1 MKYSYTVTLIAAIG
15 FLDESYLISDSR
27 VSYPVPKQPEDKLI
41 KVYQITSNMMVAFAS
56 EHVDFTLEVLRRIT
70 AFSLKN
76 VGSEKSRFI
85 LPYLIRL
92 ANFEY
97 RQLVKEVGIKKP
109 PRMEFIY
116 CGVINKP
123 QMFSSYLLDEIIKK
137 KGGSFS
143 VPEKIGRAM
152 MKRVEGV
159 WALDPPSPILY
170 RQTFPEN
177 PSHPYIYLGY
187 VTGGSGRDVFY
198 EIERSY
204 YKMFDWDLGTTKGI
218 IFENIVDDYI
228 KKHSIPSVGGIV
240 QVWRINKSGIT
251 PISYARKKTDV
262 DNQEKVIKEL
272 SFTSS
277 GWVLFDHASG
287 QKSEA
292 RSILNEYFLPSNK
305 IKVRKSSWSN
315 Y

>member
-1 MKYSYTVTLIAAIG
+1 MTLIAAIG

-27 VSYPVPKQPEDKLI
+27 VSYSVQKQPEDKLI
-41 KVYQITSNMMVAFAS
+41 KVYQIAPRMMVAFTS

-76 VGSEKSRFI
+76 VDSKKSRFI

-92 ANFEY
+92 ASFEY
-97 RQLVKEVGIKKP
+97 RQLVKEVGMTKP
-109 PRMEFIY
+109 PHMEFIY
-116 CGVINKP
+116 CGVINKQ
-123 QMFSSYLLDEIIKK
+123 QMFSSYLLDEIIRK

-152 MKRVEGV
+152 MNRLEGV

-204 YKMFDWDLGTTKGI
+204 YKFFDWDLGTTKGI

-228 KKHSIPSVGGIV
+228 KKNSIPSIGGIV
-240 QVWRINKSGIT
+240 QVWRINKNGIT
-251 PISYARKKTDV
+251 PISYTRKKTNA
-262 DNQEKVIKEL
+262 DNQEKVLREL
-272 SFTSS
+272 RFTGSE
-277 GWVLFDHASG
+277 WVSVDHVSG

-292 RSILNEYFLPSNK
+292 GPIQYFLPSNRV
-305 IKVRKSSWSN
+305 KVRESSWSN